1 LLKHSIVLLHV
12 FKVYVKN
19 LTCGTSNARFYI
31 FVRVNFRTMSCF
43 GGRMKEYE
51 RVSLDR
57 FDGKNLQS
65 TVYFLSHL
73 HTGKSCPFLHQLEF
87 NFCLVLVLVTRQPK
101 LDFLCLICKCFSR
114 DTRGIL
120 LQFSSIR

>member
-1 LLKHSIVLLHV
+1 
-12 FKVYVKN
+12 
-19 LTCGTSNARFYI
+19 
-31 FVRVNFRTMSCF
+31 
-43 GGRMKEYE
+43 MKEYE

-73 HTGKSCPFLHQLEF
+73 HTGKSCPFLHQLEI

-114 DTRGIL
+114 DTITNSL
-120 LQFSSIR
+120 PVSDKSNVTSICPYFSRSY